1 MSSRAM
7 DSTRPDSPQTR
18 HRKANAAAP
27 HGTLKA
33 GFERASHMDH
43 MHACMAWTLS
53 AGPEPVLVFSTAPGS
68 DKLRADIIHGVVSVV
83 SVSVR
88 QRSAYKPQSGGERVG
103 AVTLHS
109 TLDITPAYTTCSQAT
124 QRIASHTG
132 GRHRQSM
139 TEAARLVLVI
149 WARPQYAPIR
159 ARLWHPLGRHSP
171 LHMSAT
177 QNWSIVALSLV

>member
-7 DSTRPDSPQTR
+7 EFTRPASPQTR

-33 GFERASHMDH
+33 SFERASHMDH

-88 QRSAYKPQSGGERVG
+88 QWRASRPQSG

-159 ARLWHPLGRHSP
+159 ARLWHPTDTRHCTGRRHKTGLL
-171 LHMSAT
+171 LHCHLFRGK
-177 QNWSIVALSLV
+177 V